1 MDGNYDHNGRLTI
14 FYYSCHIF
22 PYRYI
27 PDRYIPGI
35 PGNVPI
41 RGCTYRY
48 VMLLITLIALLL
60 AIPLSSYTTNSHGSY
75 NTISATLF
83 TRITAIA
90 MLYAAALSYSSAS
103 VLSLDAGLGL
113 FSGLI
118 HATTITQNMEVFLL
132 ITGAL
137 ILIP

>member
-1 MDGNYDHNGRLTI
+1 M
-14 FYYSCHIF
+14 
-22 PYRYI
+22 
-27 PDRYIPGI
+27 
-35 PGNVPI
+35 V
-41 RGCTYRY
+41 
-48 VMLLITLIALLL
+48 TLIALLL
-60 AIPLSSYTTNSHGSY
+60 AIPLSSFATKSGSAGPS
-75 NTISATLF
+75 TISATLF

-118 HATTITQNMEVFLL
+118 HATTLTQNMEVFLL
-132 ITGAL
+132 VTGAL